1 MKGDNTMDALSKT
14 SFAFLCLTICIV
26 ANGAEIKDKKPLI
39 PKGNSPQNFK
49 KLSADAKADIL
60 CGVAEESYKI
70 LVKVPEKGLKDSRAS
85 LEKIISAR
93 KWLERTNDVVART
106 LALDLQYG
114 IDSAII
120 NEMYRKEKKK
130 HSRPLRHKFKR
141 GSYNNTLS
149 KNLLK
154 KNVIDENEYISYAL
168 SLDTEIAK
176 FCKENNYDAN
186 DFLSCRVFREAADQ
200 MVISLWVTHNGE
212 KIPAIENAYVWEAN
226 LVPVMAWAGFK
237 TNSKREI
244 AKFFL
249 PKILRSIDEARD
261 VRLLHD
267 IYQEH
272 GGFSESVE
280 PKIRIFES
288 DSFLGRL
295 KAKVAKTKKP
305 RLTLDKGNVSH
316 SDQRDKLKAFL
327 ISGAME
333 GRVEVDDGDDREMSK
348 YEAFL
353 VREMMVFIKDPN
365 VFSSDSF
372 ARIISRMGL
381 LGLWLNVSD

>member
-1 MKGDNTMDALSKT
+1 MKRDNTMDALSKT

-39 PKGNSPQNFK
+39 PKGNSPQNFR
-49 KLSADAKADIL
+49 KLSADTKADIL

-70 LVKVPEKGLKDSRAS
+70 LVKVPEKGLEDSRDS

-106 LALDLQYG
+106 LAIDLQYG
-114 IDSAII
+114 IDSAVF

-130 HSRPLRHKFKR
+130 HSRPLKHKFKSA
-141 GSYNNTLS
+141 SYNNTLS

-154 KNVIDENEYISYAL
+154 KNVIDEHEYISYTL

-186 DFLSCRVFREAADQ
+186 DFLSGRVFREARKQ
-200 MVISLWVTHNGE
+200 MVISLWGTRNGE
-212 KIPAIENAYVWEAN
+212 KIPVLENAYVWEAN
-226 LVPVMAWAGFK
+226 LMFTMSWTGFR

-249 PKILRSIDEARD
+249 SKVLRSIDEARD

-267 IYQEH
+267 IHQEH
-272 GGFSESVE
+272 GSFAESVE

-305 RLTLDKGNVSH
+305 RLAYKGNVNP
-316 SDQRDKLKAFL
+316 SDQLDKLKALL
-327 ISGAME
+327 ISSTME
-333 GRVEVDDGDDREMSK
+333 KRVDADDRDDREMSK
-348 YEAFL
+348 YETYL
-353 VREMMVFIKDPN
+353 VKEMVVFIKDLN
-365 VFSSDSF
+365 VFSSDSH
-372 ARIISRMGL
+372 ARLMSRMGFI
-381 LGLWLNVSD
+381 GLWLNLSD

>member
-1 MKGDNTMDALSKT
+1 MDALSKT

-39 PKGNSPQNFK
+39 PKGNSPGNFK
-49 KLSADAKADIL
+49 RLSADTKADIL

-70 LVKVPEKGLKDSRAS
+70 LVKVPEKGLEDSRDS
-85 LEKIISAR
+85 LEQIISAR

-106 LALDLQYG
+106 LAMDLQYG
-114 IDSAII
+114 LDSAVF
-120 NEMYRKEKKK
+120 NEMYRREKKK
-130 HSRPLRHKFKR
+130 HSRPLKHKFKG

-154 KNVIDENEYISYAL
+154 KNVIDEHEYISYAL

-176 FCKENNYDAN
+176 FCKENNYDAR
-186 DFLSCRVFREAADQ
+186 DFLSGRIFREARDQ
-200 MVISLWVTHNGE
+200 MVISLWGTHNGE
-212 KIPAIENAYVWEAN
+212 KIPILENVHISQADLMFAMSWT
-226 LVPVMAWAGFK
+226 GFT

-249 PKILRSIDEARD
+249 SKVLRSIDATRD

-272 GGFSESVE
+272 GSFSESVK

-288 DSFLGRL
+288 DSFFGRL
-295 KAKVAKTKKP
+295 KGKVAKTKKP
-305 RLTLDKGNVSH
+305 RLTYDVGNVNH
-316 SDQRDKLKAFL
+316 SDRGDKLKAL
-327 ISGAME
+327 RISGAME
-333 GRVEVDDGDDREMSK
+333 NRVDAVDRDDREMSK
-348 YEAFL
+348 YETFL
-353 VREMMVFIKDPN
+353 VSEMVVFIKDPN

-372 ARIISRMGL
+372 TGLMSRMGL
-381 LGLWLNVSD
+381 LGLWLNLSD